1 MSLNEYLIPGWLNV
15 SRETHARLEDYY
27 RLVVKWNKAINLVS
41 AGSLKDGWQ
50 RHVLDSAQML
60 AISGCEQG
68 RWLDI
73 GSGAGFPGLV
83 VAILADE
90 TLPDL
95 KVTLVEG
102 DRRKAAFLSEAI
114 RQLKLGAEVFSGRV
128 ENLPEAHA
136 AVVSARAFAPLHR
149 LLAEA
154 SRHLSG
160 DGVGLF
166 MKGQTY
172 QAEIAEASDRWAYE
186 CDVIPS
192 KTDANS
198 VVLRVR
204 RVRHVE
210 S

>member
-1 MSLNEYLIPGWLNV
+1 M
-15 SRETHARLEDYY
+15 
-27 RLVVKWNKAINLVS
+27 
-41 AGSLKDGWQ
+41 
-50 RHVLDSAQML
+50 
-60 AISGCEQG
+60 
-68 RWLDI
+68 
-73 GSGAGFPGLV
+73 

-114 RQLKLGAEVFSGRV
+114 RQLKLRAEVFSGRV
-128 ENLPEAHA
+128 ESLTETRAD
-136 AVVSARAFAPLHR
+136 VVSARAFAPLHK

-154 SRHLSG
+154 SRHLSD

-166 MKGQTY
+166 MKGQSY
-172 QAEIAEASDRWAYE
+172 QAEIAEAGDRWAYD
-186 CDVIPS
+186 CDVVPS

-210 S
+210 PYPNQPDAHHCDCEPEGRCWQDHDGGQCRGLSGAGREAHPVD